1 VIYDKEKAGRMLRVV
16 LDVAEGALDLAARP
30 GGTPSLRAPI
40 VAFEKRIRT
49 HAAKGDLD
57 AMYDEYLRMLQQ
69 GPDIGLSLDRVHQK
83 SFESE
88 FYRFVAI
95 YWERDRV

>member
-1 VIYDKEKAGRMLRVV
+1 MIYDREKAKRMLRVA

-30 GGTPSLRAPI
+30 GGTPSLRKPI
-40 VAFEKRIRT
+40 VEFEKKLRT

-57 AMYDEYLRMLQQ
+57 AMYDEYLRILQE
-69 GPDIGLSLDRVHQK
+69 GPIIGQALDRVHQK

-95 YWERDRV
+95 YWERD

>member
-1 VIYDKEKAGRMLRVV
+1 MIYDKVKAGRMLRVA

-30 GGTPSLRAPI
+30 GGAPSLRAPI

-49 HAAKGDLD
+49 HAAKGDMD
-57 AMYDEYLRMLQQ
+57 AMYDEYLRVLQE
-69 GPDIGLSLDRVHQK
+69 GPNIGRLLHRLHQK

-88 FYRFVAI
+88 FYRFVSI
-95 YWERDRV
+95 YWERD

>member
-1 VIYDKEKAGRMLRVV
+1 MIYDREKAKRMLRVA

-30 GGTPSLRAPI
+30 GGTPSLRTPI
-40 VAFEKRIRT
+40 VEFEKRIRT

-57 AMYDEYLRMLQQ
+57 AMYDEYLRILQE
-69 GPDIGLSLDRVHQK
+69 GPIIGRALDRVHRK

-95 YWERDRV
+95 YWERD

>member
-1 VIYDKEKAGRMLRVV
+1 MIYDKPKAGRMLRVV

-30 GGTPSLRAPI
+30 GGTPSLQTPI

-49 HAAKGDLD
+49 HAAKGDVD
-57 AMYDEYLRMLQQ
+57 AMYDEYLRMLQE
-69 GPDIGLSLDRVHQK
+69 GPNIGAILNRVHQK

-88 FYRFVAI
+88 LYRFVAI
-95 YWERDRV
+95 YWERD